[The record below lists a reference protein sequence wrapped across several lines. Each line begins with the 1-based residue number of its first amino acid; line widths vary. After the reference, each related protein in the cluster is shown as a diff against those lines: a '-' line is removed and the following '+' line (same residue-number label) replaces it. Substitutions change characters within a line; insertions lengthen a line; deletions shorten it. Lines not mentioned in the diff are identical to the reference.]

1 MGVGIYLNP
10 TTVDIVVW
18 SGVVEIDAGIGVVE
32 LDARNLMLGIGPLF
46 GVDEAQ
52 VF

>member
-1 MGVGIYLNP
+1 MGVGVYLNP
-10 TTVDIVVW
+10 ATVDIIVGG
-18 SGVVEIDAGIGVVE
+18 GVVEIDAGIGVVE
-32 LDARNLMLGIGPLF
+32 LDARNIMLGIGPLF

>member
-1 MGVGIYLNP
+1 VGVSVYLNP
-10 TTVDIVVW
+10 ATVDIVVG